1 MGFWQSVR
9 FKIVLGFALIL
20 APMVAFL
27 VYNNLYASSVVRNQV
42 AANFNQLFNMN
53 VQENDNIL
61 NEYKY
66 YLYRLQREPDIP
78 IIQALP
84 SDADEYVLAKLRIL
98 NRLALDS
105 VGIYYSLD
113 SIFLYTPKEQSLIFA
128 TQVNENSDVKQ
139 SDLLKWSKEHLSGP
153 IGPEDGTWQT
163 IELSDGS
170 HYLLKTVDLDL
181 NVYAGALVPMNS
193 MMRLLRTFDVGP
205 DGGTL
210 LIGPGGTVLS
220 GSMDTDALEAGL
232 VRSIQAMSGTTGT
245 VKYGDMTYLVM
256 KQSSKFADV
265 EYVLMT
271 TESYVLKN
279 LPFFQKVLYIWIPL
293 LVAFSLSLYLLFL
306 QRVMFKPLARLIGGM
321 RKLGQGRFEIRLPPN
336 RSSEFSFMSS
346 TFNQM
351 AGQIERLKID
361 VYEEQLRV
369 QKAEYKHLQVQINP
383 HFYMNS
389 LNIIYNLAALKD
401 FKSVQKLSLHLADYF
416 RFLMQSH
423 RTVVRL
429 EDELRHIRHYLE
441 IQKVRYVTKLD
452 YTIEVP
458 QEHQQAELSPLMIQP
473 FVENAMIHGFNRR
486 VQDGSPYVIRIHSE
500 EVAAGEADSRPEKAT
515 TAGAGSLSAA
525 PEGGEAGSR
534 FIRIVVEDNGPGF
547 PEEILRDLESGDY
560 LSGTGE
566 QHLGIWNILRRY
578 KMLYGDA
585 GGIEFRNAEGG
596 GAVVTIRLPLMA
608 GQAGQEGVHENL
620 TQGAG

>member
-1 MGFWQSVR
+1 MGFWQSIR
-9 FKIVLGFALIL
+9 FKIVFGFALIL

-42 AANFNQLFNMN
+42 AANFDQLFNQN

-113 SIFLYTPKEQSLIFA
+113 TIFLYTPKEQSLIFA
-128 TQVNENSDVKQ
+128 TQVNENADVKQ
-139 SDLLKWSKEHLSGP
+139 SDLLKWSMEHLAGP
-153 IGPEDGTWQT
+153 IAQEDGRWQT

-170 HYLLKTVDLDL
+170 RYLLKTVDLDL
-181 NVYAGALVPMNS
+181 NMYAGALVPINS

-210 LIGPGGTVLS
+210 LLGPEGAVLS
-220 GSMDTDALEAGL
+220 GSMDGEHLDDGL
-232 VRSIQAMSGTTGT
+232 IQAINEMEGTAGS
-245 VKYGDMTYLVM
+245 VKFEDKTYLVM
-256 KQSSKFADV
+256 KQSSKIADIQ
-265 EYVLMT
+265 YVLMT
-271 TESYVLKN
+271 TEPYILKN

-293 LVAFSLSLYLLFL
+293 LVACSLSLYLLFL

-321 RKLGQGRFEIRLPPN
+321 RKLGQGRFEIRLPAN
-336 RSSEFSFMSS
+336 RSSEFSFMSG

-351 AGQIERLKID
+351 AEQIERLKID

-423 RTVVRL
+423 RSVVRL
-429 EDELRHIRHYLE
+429 EDELRHIKHYLE
-441 IQKVRYVTKLD
+441 IQKVRYVSKLD

-458 QEHQQAELSPLMIQP
+458 PEHQQAELSPLMIQP

-486 VQDGSPYVIRIHSE
+486 VQDGSLYRIRIRSE
-500 EVAAGEADSRPEKAT
+500 EDARGDT
-515 TAGAGSLSAA
+515 
-525 PEGGEAGSR
+525 GSR
-534 FIRIVVEDNGPGF
+534 FIRITVEDNGPGF
-547 PEEILRDLESGDY
+547 PAEILRELESGDY

-585 GGIEFRNAEGG
+585 GGIQFRNAESG
-596 GAVVTIRLPLMA
+596 GAVVSIRLPLAAGAAEEEEEDARPLAAADRENGGA
-608 GQAGQEGVHENL
+608 GQW